1 MAGTIARPSCC
12 VWDNAYCVSG
22 RPETENDR
30 SHNSRIE
37 SAPGAGLRAG
47 HGELIRRACS
57 TVLCL
62 AALALLPVVAE
73 AQTGGFLAKEVTD
86 DTGGVL
92 PGVAVEAS
100 SPALIATGWS
110 EAILET
116 LPYRCVVAEEVS
128 LELQAGRRTGRG
140 EAGAL
145 NLETWGISHFAGLVG
160 GTAAETADGGL
171 DLVRPRMRGA
181 TPGRPATVDC
191 GSGDA
196 CENGFLH
203 LTVGCTADARPRTC
217 SSTSSSRAPEA
228 AIQRM
233 VVRTRSVLSL
243 GINRTPTTQWLRE
256 GTGRQSSVANT
267 SRKEYCAMRSVTFP
281 LLAAA
286 LAVTM
291 PPATTAVA
299 AGQAAR
305 AAST

>member
-1 MAGTIARPSCC
+1 MRIAFRGGPRRKTIEATQFAS
-12 VWDNAYCVSG
+12 
-22 RPETENDR
+22 
-30 SHNSRIE
+30 SRL
-37 SAPGAGLRAG
+37 PGAGLRAG
-47 HGELIRRACS
+47 HGELIRRRLFRPSCAWPRC
-57 TVLCL
+57 
-62 AALALLPVVAE
+62 ALLPVVAE

-196 CENGFLH
+196 CGNGFLH
-203 LTVGCTADARPRTC
+203 LAVGCTADARPRTC

-233 VVRTRSVLSL
+233 VVRTRGVLSL
-243 GINRTPTTQWLRE
+243 GLNRTPTTQWLRE

-267 SRKEYCAMRSVTFP
+267 SRKEYLQCA
-281 LLAAA
+281 A
-286 LAVTM
+286 
-291 PPATTAVA
+291 
-299 AGQAAR
+299 
-305 AAST
+305 